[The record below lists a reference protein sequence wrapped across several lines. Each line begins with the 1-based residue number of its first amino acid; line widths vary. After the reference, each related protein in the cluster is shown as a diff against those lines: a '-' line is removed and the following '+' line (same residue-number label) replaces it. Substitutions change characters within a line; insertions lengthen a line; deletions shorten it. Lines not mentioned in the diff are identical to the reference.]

1 MRCAS
6 QGRLAKSWTAKSF
19 LSQKQIS
26 RQERFMK
33 GVIKK
38 CPFNLQEFI
47 HPPSSPWFIPYN
59 SRRLQQ
65 GWLKI

>member
-1 MRCAS
+1 
-6 QGRLAKSWTAKSF
+6 
-19 LSQKQIS
+19 
-26 RQERFMK
+26 MK

-65 GWLKI
+65 GWVKI